1 MLVIRLKTF
10 CLPEGQ
16 LGRGSPGPTAWHKH
30 KEWNEML
37 LLGSQQSPLP
47 KDLVQKIKAFQEKKL
62 SSFL

>member
-1 MLVIRLKTF
+1 MRLKTF

-16 LGRGSPGPTAWHKH
+16 LGSVGLGPTAWHKH
-30 KEWNEML
+30 KEWNEVL

-47 KDLVQKIKAFQEKKL
+47 KDLAQKPKAFQEEKL